1 MRKSRSRR
9 RMLAI
14 TSAMGAVALI
24 LASCGTSGG
33 SSDDEGAGDQS
44 DQGEE
49 TEEGGEV
56 SGNGVATL
64 TFAAS
69 TFGDPGRGP
78 GLLNLLSEFNAAHDH
93 IEVSA
98 AAVPFPT
105 FGQTILTQ
113 MGSGLGPDLIRF
125 DMPEFAEASGAGLIA
140 PLDDLIDVAQYEL
153 HEQPDQFMVH
163 DGVRHGV
170 IFEASNYGLF
180 YNEDLLPEPPTTYD
194 EFFEAA
200 ESLTDGDV
208 FGLAF
213 RHQEAEEPG
222 VWQDI
227 FNYVYGFGGAWSDG
241 ENLTINAPE
250 NLEGMEAYQAL
261 YDAEVIPRGADAA
274 TFRRMFA
281 EGKVAMEL
289 NNGGYATHLIGE
301 NPDLNF
307 TVAPIPFPAGNQG
320 TILAP
325 IVINEASENKEAA
338 ATFIEWVL
346 QSENQVMLQE
356 VLGASSVATVTER
369 SDETLEQ
376 MPYLPVLDGLTDT
389 SYPHVVEGFE
399 ERTPDIRE
407 IVVTNVVAAL
417 QGEVDMAT
425 ALDRAQEQATD
436 LIG

>member
-1 MRKSRSRR
+1 MRKQRVRR
-9 RMLAI
+9 RVVAV
-14 TSAMGAVALI
+14 TSMIGVAALLLTACGADSEDA
-24 LASCGTSGG
+24 GSGA
-33 SSDDEGAGDQS
+33 E
-44 DQGEE
+44 GEE
-49 TEEGGEV
+49 GQGAEG
-56 SGNGVATL
+56 GVATL

-69 TFGDPGRGP
+69 SFGDPGRGP
-78 GLLNLLSEFNAAHDH
+78 GLLALLSEFNESHED
-93 IEVSA
+93 IVVSA

-113 MGSGLGPDLIRF
+113 MGGGLGPDLIRF

-140 PLDDLIDVAQYEL
+140 PLDDLVDISQYEL

-170 IFEASNYGLF
+170 IFEASNYGMF
-180 YNEDLLPEPPTTYD
+180 YNADLIPEPPTTYE
-194 EFFEAA
+194 EFVNTAQ
-200 ESLTDGDV
+200 SVTGGDV

-213 RHQEAEEPG
+213 RHTEAEEPG

-241 ENLTINAPE
+241 NNLTINSPE
-250 NLEGMEAYQAL
+250 NLEGLQAYQDL

-281 EGKVAMEL
+281 EGKVGMEL
-289 NNGGYATHLIGE
+289 NNGGYVTHLQRE

-307 TVAPIPFPAGNQG
+307 SVAPIPFPVRSQG

-325 IVINEASENKEAA
+325 IVINEASDEKEAA
-338 ATFIEWVL
+338 ATFIQWILEP
-346 QSENQVMLQE
+346 ENQAKLQE

-369 SDETLEQ
+369 SAESLERT
-376 MPYLPVLDGLTDT
+376 PFLPVLDDLTDS
-389 SYPHVVEGFE
+389 SYPHVVPGFE

-407 IVVTNVVAAL
+407 IVVTNVIAAL
-417 QGEVDMAT
+417 QGEFDMQT
-425 ALDRAQEQATD
+425 ALDRAQEQASD
-436 LIG
+436 LVG